1 MRTLLL
7 LSILMDDD
15 NIINDGSLRAANA
28 MDSFLKYLE
37 NRIFLLYS
45 IFLLCIFFNCVSLT
59 CHIHFGFYFIVS
71 L

>member
-15 NIINDGSLRAANA
+15 NIINDGSLRAANV